1 MARLAEIKYPT
12 DPNNRSYRVCRQRW
26 ISRYARQIQLAVTN
40 GAAPAISLAIRNIKS
55 QLVHSSMERFGNL
68 DKGIPGFFK
77 EGDEYKELHADR
89 VAYTSINSRGETR
102 LQAKPPF
109 NDGAVLSETHDGVH
123 IRNESIPKTLV
134 QSTINTNTDV
144 RIENF
149 QDGINTNLNNT
160 DNVVLQLTDPIRV
173 DESESS

>member
-1 MARLAEIKYPT
+1 M
-12 DPNNRSYRVCRQRW
+12 
-26 ISRYARQIQLAVTN
+26 
-40 GAAPAISLAIRNIKS
+40 
-55 QLVHSSMERFGNL
+55 

-77 EGDEYKELHADR
+77 EGNEYKELHADR

-160 DNVVLQLTDPIRV
+160 DNAVLQLTDPIRV